1 MSRTITILGL
11 VQLLVVILGFFG
23 LGIVMKMNGYP
34 NEDFGIRWNPLA
46 LFLRRHGLIL
56 LFVPVLWTIFA
67 ALSQNQRRFIVSQ
80 DVWSVLGIVFAF
92 VIVSLFIYACV
103 DPFYR
108 PIFIRL

>member
-11 VQLLVVILGFFG
+11 VQLLLVILGFFG

-34 NEDFGIRWNPLA
+34 SEDYGIHWNPLA
-46 LFLRRHGLIL
+46 LLLRRHGLIL
-56 LFVPVLWTIFA
+56 LWVPVIWTIFA
-67 ALSQNQRRFIVSQ
+67 ALSQSRRHFIFSL
-80 DVWSVLGIVFAF
+80 DAWAVLGIVFAF